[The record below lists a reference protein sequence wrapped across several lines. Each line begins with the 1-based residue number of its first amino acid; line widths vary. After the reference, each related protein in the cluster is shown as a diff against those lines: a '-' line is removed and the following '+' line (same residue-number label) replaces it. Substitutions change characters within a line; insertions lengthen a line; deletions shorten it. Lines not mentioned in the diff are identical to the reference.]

1 MVGMKHEEAK
11 HKAKAALQQM
21 ITAARQ
27 YLRAEEIF
35 LGDSTDS
42 RERKRK
48 NKVRERRLLRS
59 GSSRMA
65 AAKKPKADAR

>member
-1 MVGMKHEEAK
+1 MKREEAK
-11 HKAKAALQQM
+11 RKAKAALQQM

-42 RERKRK
+42 RKDKDKTDGCGKK
-48 NKVRERRLLRS
+48 NKKLMPGRRQE
-59 GSSRMA
+59 
-65 AAKKPKADAR
+65 K